1 MLSPFAFNLGLGEV
15 ADFLCELYS
24 LPTEQC
30 NDLWYG
36 AFALAMVLSIASVLP
51 IVTICRLK
59 QCAQGTT

>member
-1 MLSPFAFNLGLGEV
+1 MLSPCAFNLGLGEV
-15 ADFLCELYS
+15 ADFLCEHYS

-36 AFALAMVLSIASVLP
+36 AFALAMVLSFASVLP